1 MSNLVR
7 SVNKSG
13 VFGSA
18 KVQDVLENLSDKQ
31 AANLMRS
38 TVQAVA
44 TVIAKETR
52 KLAPKKTGKLRK
64 GIKAKRRK
72 APRFEP
78 VSEVISSAHYWRFV
92 DKGYRAKNGNIISG
106 TNYTTRAMDAVRPRI
121 GEIGEREFMKRYR
134 KALTRGLRK

>member
-18 KVQDVLENLSDKQ
+18 RVQDILENLSDKQ

-44 TVIAKETR
+44 SAIAKETR
-52 KLAPKKTGKLRK
+52 KLAPKKSGKLRK
-64 GIKAKRRK
+64 GLVAKRRR
-72 APRFEP
+72 APKFEP
-78 VSEVISSAHYWRFV
+78 VSEVVSGAHYWRFV
-92 DKGYRAKNGNIISG
+92 DKGYKAKNGNIISG
-106 TNYTTRAMDAVRPRI
+106 TNYTTRAMDVMRPRI
-121 GEIGEREFMKRYR
+121 GEIGEREFMKRYK